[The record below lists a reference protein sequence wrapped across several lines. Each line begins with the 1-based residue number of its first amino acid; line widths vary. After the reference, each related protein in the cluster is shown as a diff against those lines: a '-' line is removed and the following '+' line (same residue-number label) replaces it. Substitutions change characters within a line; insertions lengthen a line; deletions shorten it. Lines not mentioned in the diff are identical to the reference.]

1 MGLIIATVLVGIL
14 GLIAVCLCIKEK
26 KKYELP
32 EDDGIVWNTRISK
45 RMEEEKRNG
54 RKTV

>member
-1 MGLIIATVLVGIL
+1 MGLIIATVLIGIL

-32 EDDGIVWNTRISK
+32 EDDGIVWNTTISK
-45 RMEEEKRNG
+45 RMEEKR
-54 RKTV
+54 KVQ

>member
-1 MGLIIATVLVGIL
+1 MGLIIATVLIGIL